1 MLMHFPVDPVMS
13 VASGVGLG
21 SHKNQC
27 LFLMCVFKL
36 WCMAIF
42 RTINCEAP
50 VGDPCTTAKL
60 EPTWTSTFSSEQREA
75 DSDLKII
82 FRLKG
87 ADKEKPLWEDVSPQ
101 SCAVKTL
108 SSQWDQLFFRNSVLC
123 RKWESDGGE
132 QTIDQVIFLKVFDR
146 LLLKLIIV
154 ILLEVIVMYRRL
166 YVLFDIIITSQ
177 NLL

>member
-1 MLMHFPVDPVMS
+1 
-13 VASGVGLG
+13 
-21 SHKNQC
+21 
-27 LFLMCVFKL
+27 
-36 WCMAIF
+36 MAIF

-60 EPTWTSTFSSEQREA
+60 EPTWTSTFLSEQREA

-132 QTIDQVIFLKVFDR
+132 QTIDQVIFSRSLR
-146 LLLKLIIV
+146 
-154 ILLEVIVMYRRL
+154 
-166 YVLFDIIITSQ
+166 
-177 NLL
+177 